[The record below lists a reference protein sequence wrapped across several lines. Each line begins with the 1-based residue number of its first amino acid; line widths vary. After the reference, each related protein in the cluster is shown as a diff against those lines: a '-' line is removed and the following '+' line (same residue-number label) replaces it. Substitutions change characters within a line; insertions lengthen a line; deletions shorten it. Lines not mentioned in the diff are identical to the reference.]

1 MREAQYIVYDS
12 LDELRESYPDAAKHI
27 TIVFPNY
34 CGKVCKFLDLDEFGI
49 YELTEGYLRSIIDF
63 DTPDVRPINLED
75 AIDFHTLGRNILDAG
90 FINVTY
96 YKGCVYVLPDLK

>member
-1 MREAQYIVYDS
+1 MYDS
-12 LDELRESYPDAAKHI
+12 LDKLRELYPDAAKHI

-63 DTPDVRPINLED
+63 DTPDVRPINLEE
-75 AIDFHTLGRNILDAG
+75 AIDFYELGYNILDAG
-90 FINVTY
+90 LKNVIY
-96 YKGCVYVLPDLK
+96 SDGWIYVLPDLK